1 MKEYSWTT
9 GGFNYKQDPNEVGK
23 ELEKLG
29 DELTPKNIV
38 NLARNENSILHE
50 MFEWDDTAA
59 AEQYRKQQA
68 NLIIQNLKI
77 TVIADDNTERK
88 VKAFVTVKRNTVF
101 EPIEKVVKDVDKY
114 SLLLDKAYKE
124 LNGIKIKY
132 RELQEIQDLL
142 SDIPV

>member
-29 DELTPKNIV
+29 DDLTPKNIV
-38 NLARNENSILHE
+38 NLARNENSVLHE
-50 MFEWDDTAA
+50 MFEWDDTVA

>member
-38 NLARNENSILHE
+38 NLARNENSVLHE
-50 MFEWDDTAA
+50 MFEWDDTVA

-132 RELQEIQDLL
+132 KELQEIQDLL

>member
-1 MKEYSWTT
+1 
-9 GGFNYKQDPNEVGK
+9 
-23 ELEKLG
+23 
-29 DELTPKNIV
+29 
-38 NLARNENSILHE
+38 
-50 MFEWDDTAA
+50 MFEWDDTVA

>member
-38 NLARNENSILHE
+38 NLARNENSVLHE
-50 MFEWDDTAA
+50 MFEWDDTVA

>member
-50 MFEWDDTAA
+50 MFEWDDTVA

>member
-38 NLARNENSILHE
+38 NLARNENSVLHE
-50 MFEWDDTAA
+50 MFEWDDTVA

-77 TVIADDNTERK
+77 TVIADDNIERK

-142 SDIPV
+142 RDIPV

>member
-29 DELTPKNIV
+29 DELTPKNVV

-50 MFEWDDTAA
+50 MFEWDDTVA

>member
-1 MKEYSWTT
+1 MKEYSWTMS
-9 GGFNYKQDPNEVGK
+9 GFNYKQDPNEVGK

-38 NLARNENSILHE
+38 NLARNENSVLHE
-50 MFEWDDTAA
+50 MFEWDDTVA

-124 LNGIKIKY
+124 LNGIKNKY